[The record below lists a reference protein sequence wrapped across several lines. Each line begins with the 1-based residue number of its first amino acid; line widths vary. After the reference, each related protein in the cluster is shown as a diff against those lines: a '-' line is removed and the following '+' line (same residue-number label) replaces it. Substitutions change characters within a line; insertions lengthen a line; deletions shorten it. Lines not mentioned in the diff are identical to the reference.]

1 VVTLLGP
8 LLGAGLG
15 LLVGARKS
23 ARVRGGVLGAL
34 AGAALAIIVAGVLL
48 GVQSGRMVRD
58 PKVRRRAD
66 HLTLA
71 RALVGLERH
80 AEAVR
85 AAREYAREFPDD
97 PAGPYDAACFIAR
110 CVPLAEQ
117 DPKLSAE
124 ERQRI
129 GDEYGRLAVQQL
141 RAAIQAGYRDV
152 KHMQADSDL
161 DPLRGRQDFRELMAE
176 LGAGP

>member
-1 VVTLLGP
+1 VTLLVP

-23 ARVRGGVLGAL
+23 ARVRGSVLGAL
-34 AGAALAIIVAGVLL
+34 AGATLAVIVAGALL
-48 GVQSGRMVRD
+48 GVESAGSFRD
-58 PKVRRRAD
+58 PERRRRAD
-66 HLTLA
+66 HSTLA

-85 AAREYAREFPDD
+85 AAREYARVFPDD
-97 PAGPYDAACFIAR
+97 PAAAYDAACYIAR
-110 CVPLAEQ
+110 CVPLAER

-124 ERQRI
+124 ERQKT
-129 GDEYGRLAVQQL
+129 GDEYGRLAVQHL
-141 RAAIQAGYRDV
+141 RQAIQAGYRDV

-161 DPLRGRQDFRELMAE
+161 DRLRHRQDFREVMAE